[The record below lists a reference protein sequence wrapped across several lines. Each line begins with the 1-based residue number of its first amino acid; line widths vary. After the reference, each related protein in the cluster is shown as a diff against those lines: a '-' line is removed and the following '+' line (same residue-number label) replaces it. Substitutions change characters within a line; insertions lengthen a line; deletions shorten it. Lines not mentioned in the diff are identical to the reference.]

1 MSTPTPRRSSRISQT
16 QSQPATP
23 PVAVKKIALPVRAGT
38 KSKVPKVE
46 NTDTDKAKKTDS
58 NGYPPSSIN
67 PNIGKRKAEDAQL
80 TISTLRKDVR
90 QLNRDVDRLQQE
102 SWDQA
107 GIIQELQDTIIALNN
122 LQNDQHD
129 DALGRVQE
137 IGRLK
142 KTAARLQALLND
154 TQTELQA
161 LRTDLRPDA
170 LCTSLD
176 RLATAYTASQAGSD
190 DEGDDQRSVEL
201 W

>member
-129 DALGRVQE
+129 DALGR
-137 IGRLK
+137 
-142 KTAARLQALLND
+142 TAARLQALLND